1 MSGQNSSDWEDLL
14 RAGFSVHNRILHR
27 ESGLCTLEELVIPSG
42 IVGIDSG
49 CFRGSPVLRSVTLP
63 ETLTELGA
71 SAFED
76 CAALEEILIPAE
88 KDLFR
93 LQGAPQDYAP
103 SQCYQHRGMGVPGL
117 HGAGTGCSSGQCD
130 RDLCGGLPG
139 LPRAYDTGAK
149 GQRRGALCKAVRDP
163 VPGSETRLILL

>member
-1 MSGQNSSDWEDLL
+1 MSEKNPFTWEDLL
-14 RAGFSVHNRILHR
+14 RAGFSVRNGILHR
-27 ESGLCTLEELVIPSG
+27 ESGLCALEELVIPSG
-42 IVGIDSG
+42 VIGIDSG
-49 CFRGSPVLRSVTLP
+49 CFRGSPALRRVTLP

-76 CAALEEILIPAE
+76 CAALEEILIPSGIA
-88 KDLFR
+88 R
-93 LQGAPQDYAP
+93 LAPQDYAP

-117 HGAGTGCSSGQCD
+117 HGPGTGASSGQCD